1 MNRDTKRVNRVEAL
15 QGETENSGE
24 RVPQRA
30 YASFHAYSPR
40 PEGENRIAWKCMQ
53 ELGMSCGGEHGRL
66 CQRLLEEVKARAK
79 ALGGPSTRFIR
90 ETLKQAIATTK

>member
-66 CQRLLEEVKARAK
+66 CQRLLEEVKARVAEPARSAPLVRMVRGK
-79 ALGGPSTRFIR
+79 HIIER
-90 ETLKQAIATTK
+90 